1 MNNQI
6 KNVQMN
12 TQQPGCM
19 AIAIQWLITLI
30 TVAIIDLLFSLP
42 LMWLWNW
49 LMPMLFGLKT
59 ITWIQALGVML
70 LSSMLF
76 NRATVSTK

>member
-6 KNVQMN
+6 KNRQIN

-19 AIAIQWLITLI
+19 GIAIQWLITLI